1 MPATSVEINIGA
13 DSAVIFDLI
22 HDYSCRLEW
31 DPFLREAT
39 LLNGARRADVGV
51 VSRCVARNAVGGL
64 AMDTEYISFLRPS
77 VAAVSMTRAPF
88 FLRNFA
94 ASIRQK
100 QIESNVVR
108 VTYRYYFEAKPR
120 FLAFIIKPIVDFVIR
135 RETQIRLAALKF
147 YLE

>member
-31 DPFLREAT
+31 DPFLCEAT
-39 LLNGARRADVGV
+39 LLNGATTAGVGV

-64 AMDTEYISFLRPS
+64 AMDTEYVSFLRPS
-77 VAAVSMTRAPF
+77 VAAVSMKRGPF
-88 FLRNFA
+88 FLRKFA
-94 ASIRQK
+94 APIRQK
-100 QIESNVVR
+100 QIENAVVR
-108 VTYRYYFEAKPR
+108 VTYRYYFEARPR
-120 FLAFIIKPIVDFVIR
+120 VLTFIIEPIVDFVIR
-135 RETQIRLAALKF
+135 RETRKRLTALKS